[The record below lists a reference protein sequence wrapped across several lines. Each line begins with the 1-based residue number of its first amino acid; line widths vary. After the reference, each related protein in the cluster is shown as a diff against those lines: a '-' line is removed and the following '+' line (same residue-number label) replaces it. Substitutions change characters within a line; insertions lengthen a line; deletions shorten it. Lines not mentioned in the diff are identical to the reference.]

1 MIANYTVSGMTCHH
15 CAHAITEEVSAVP
28 GVTAVDVSLET
39 GAIAVTS
46 DEPIDF
52 DRLVEAVS
60 EAGDQYSIA

>member
-39 GAIAVTS
+39 GRAS
-46 DEPIDF
+46 CRE
-52 DRLVEAVS
+52 RVS
-60 EAGDQYSIA
+60 ECV